1 MAARLIVFRGSHPD
15 LSTGHMYTSGDYAKA
30 SGISATTM
38 SHRLRRVHEVQDSH
52 LRPIDKDTEFGSKID
67 TSWSK
72 QKQIVS
78 VYTTPTEKLSG
89 AWIKRKLL

>member
-1 MAARLIVFRGSHPD
+1 MTARLIKFMGSHPD
-15 LSTGHMYTSGDYAKA
+15 LVTGHMYSARHFAGVA
-30 SGISATTM
+30 GISPNSMAT
-38 SHRLRRVHEVQDSH
+38 RLRRVLEVHDSH
-52 LRPIDKDTEFGSKID
+52 LRPTEKETKFGSKID

-89 AWIKRKLL
+89 AWLKRKLL